1 MYKNNRI
8 YGNGPTLN
16 RYSGRRDEAPIWG
29 EVQHSVKFNL
39 DHLQTLNSPR
49 LVKSF
54 FTWRKQDAEVSNR
67 FFREKWKF
75 KAIGDPFI
83 YQVVSSESQKFLN
96 LKTKILIVP
105 KFERGK
111 EERKVLEEHF
121 ALARKFGNSNSGVT
135 EVSLHPGERYNP
147 RVKEIYVSKGIV
159 VSESPYYYDT
169 NYLYSELA
177 YLSTFAEIHTN
188 YIGPTL
194 LRGVYLGAKGIAFE
208 AEGKGIFDSKMQKVF
223 NTKSSMSRDQQY
235 AEELLGAENVL
246 YPGELADL
254 LDGPF
259 GQVCNRVLQKG
270 KFLLETNLKNMIL
283 AKNIPNIDI
292 LCTNCIQKSKAMQ
305 YKEHIICGAC
315 GHKLRSSEDFYC
327 LMCKSFGKIIDCHHH
342 IKECQN

>member
-29 EVQHSVKFNL
+29 EVQHSVKFNF

-54 FTWRKQDAEVSNR
+54 FTWRRQDAEVSNK

-83 YQVVSSESQKFLN
+83 YQVASSKSQNFLD
-96 LKTKILIVP
+96 LKTKVLIVP

-111 EERKVLEEHF
+111 EERKVLEDHLD
-121 ALARKFGNSNSGVT
+121 LARKYRNSNSGVT

-147 RVKEIYVSKGIV
+147 RVREIYMSKGIV
-159 VSESPYYYDT
+159 VSESQYFYDAH
-169 NYLYSELA
+169 YLNSEVA
-177 YLSTFAEIHTN
+177 YLSAFAEIHTN

-194 LRGVYLGAKGIAFE
+194 LRGVYLGAKGIVFE
-208 AEGKGIFDSKMQKVF
+208 AEGKENFDGKVQNIF

-235 AEELLGAENVL
+235 AEELLGAENML
-246 YPGELADL
+246 LPAELADL

-259 GQVCNRVLQKG
+259 GEVCDRVLQKG
-270 KFLLETNLKNMIL
+270 KFLVETNLKNMIL
-283 AKNIPNIDI
+283 AKKIPNIDT
-292 LCTNCIQKSKAMQ
+292 LCTKCIQKSRAMQ
-305 YKEHIICGAC
+305 YKDNIVCGAC
-315 GHKLRSSEDFYC
+315 GHRLRSSEDFYC
-327 LMCKSFGKIIDCHHH
+327 LMCKSFGKIVDFQHH